1 MSIRRILVPIR
12 LDGKG
17 ENVLDHALA
26 LAGKNAHIEVVHCR
40 PAPKDLIPFG
50 VSVPS
55 ILREQITKSGDDL
68 AIAEEKRVIEL
79 FEAYAS
85 SRKLKV
91 VGPGEPHPANAMS
104 ATFRVERGK
113 QANIVSL
120 RGRLA
125 DVVAVAKPDRDRAIG
140 RNTLEAALV
149 NTGSLVMMCPEQSP
163 PKELGKHIAI
173 AWNGSREAARA
184 LAMGLPLLAAAKKI
198 SILTIAGEELE
209 LNAQHLM
216 SYLSDHDLKAE
227 HLEVKSDHN
236 VGKVLLEGAGTSGA
250 DCLLMGAY
258 GSSRGREL
266 VLGGATQYIIDHSA
280 MPVLM
285 AH

>member
-1 MSIRRILVPIR
+1 MSVRRILVPVR

-17 ENVLDHALA
+17 ENVLDHAMA
-26 LAGKNAHIEVVHCR
+26 LAGKNSHIEVVHCR
-40 PAPKDLIPFG
+40 PGPKDLIPFG
-50 VSVPS
+50 VAVPS
-55 ILREQITKSGDDL
+55 ILREQITKSGDEL
-68 AIAEEKRVIEL
+68 ADQEEKRVVQL
-79 FEAYAS
+79 FEDYAK

-91 VGPGEPHPANAMS
+91 VGVGEAHPKNAMS

-149 NTGSLVMMCPEQSP
+149 NTGSLVMMCPENAP
-163 PKELGKHIAI
+163 PKRIGEKIAI

-184 LAMGLPLLAAAKKI
+184 MTLALPLMAAAKKV
-198 SILTIAGEELE
+198 SVMTVAGEKLE
-209 LNAQHLM
+209 LTGSHVL
-216 SYLSDHDLKAE
+216 SYLNDHDINGE
-227 HLEVKSDHN
+227 HLEIKAGHN
-236 VGKVLLEGAGTSGA
+236 IGESLVAGAGTCGA

-266 VLGGATQYIIDHSA
+266 VLGGATQHVVDHASI
-280 MPVLM
+280 PVMM

>member
-1 MSIRRILVPIR
+1 MSVRRILVPVR

-17 ENVLDHALA
+17 ENVLDHAMA
-26 LAGKNAHIEVVHCR
+26 LAGKNSHIEVVHCR
-40 PAPKDLIPFG
+40 PGPKDLIPFG

-55 ILREQITKSGDDL
+55 ILREQITASGDEL
-68 AIAEEKRVIEL
+68 ADQEEKRVVEL
-79 FEAYAS
+79 FEAYAK

-91 VGPGEPHPANAMS
+91 VDVGAAHPKSAMS

-113 QANIVSL
+113 QANIVSM

-149 NTGSLVMMCPEQSP
+149 NTGSLVMMCPENAP
-163 PKELGKHIAI
+163 PKRIGERIAI
-173 AWNGSREAARA
+173 AWNGSRESARA
-184 LAMGLPLLAAAKKI
+184 MTLALPMMASAKKI
-198 SILTIAGEELE
+198 SVMTIAGEKLE
-209 LNAQHLM
+209 LTGAHVL
-216 SYLSDHDLKAE
+216 SYLGDHDIDAE
-227 HLEVKSDHN
+227 HLEIKEGHN
-236 VGKVLLEGAGTSGA
+236 IGESLVAGAGTCGA

-266 VLGGATQYIIDHSA
+266 VLGGATQYVVDHASI
-280 MPVLM
+280 PVLM